1 MPVSATTR
9 LAHRRIWPLISV
21 MTILTTVICWIE
33 RSPVPR
39 ESAALWMVSD
49 PLVHA
54 DAIVVMGG
62 GVDQRP
68 FLAAHLY
75 REGLA
80 EQILVA
86 NVKLRPSE
94 KLGKIPPHADLNREV
109 LLKFGMPQEAI
120 MGSGT
125 NVSSAFDK
133 SNSRPASLG
142 MQTYLAC

>member
-1 MPVSATTR
+1 MTT
-9 LAHRRIWPLISV
+9 LIA
-21 MTILTTVICWIE
+21 VICWIE
-33 RSPVPR
+33 HSPVLR

-54 DAIVVMGG
+54 DAIVVLGG

-80 EQILVA
+80 NKSLVA
-86 NVKLRPSE
+86 DVTLRPIE

-109 LLKFGMPQEAI
+109 LLRLGMPQEAI
-120 MGSGT
+120 MGFGT
-125 NVSSAFDK
+125 NVSSTLDE